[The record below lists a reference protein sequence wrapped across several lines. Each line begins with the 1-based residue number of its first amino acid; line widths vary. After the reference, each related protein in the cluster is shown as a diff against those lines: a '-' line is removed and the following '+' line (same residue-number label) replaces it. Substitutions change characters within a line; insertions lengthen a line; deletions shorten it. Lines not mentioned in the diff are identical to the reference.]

1 MLGTK
6 YSEAMGATIMDE
18 NGKLIPMEMG
28 CYGIGVTRV
37 VAAAIEQ
44 HHDDKGIIWP
54 DSMAPF
60 KVAIIGLKL
69 NKSEQVRLTCEKLYQ
84 ELLERNV
91 EVLFDDRDERPGV
104 MFADMELIGIPH
116 VITVG
121 DRSLSEG
128 MIEYKSRKTGEK
140 EQIKVEKAL
149 EDILK
154 KIA

>member
-1 MLGTK
+1 
-6 YSEAMGATIMDE
+6 
-18 NGKLIPMEMG
+18 
-28 CYGIGVTRV
+28 
-37 VAAAIEQ
+37 
-44 HHDDKGIIWP
+44 
-54 DSMAPF
+54 
-60 KVAIIGLKL
+60 
-69 NKSEQVRLTCEKLYQ
+69 
-84 ELLERNV
+84 
-91 EVLFDDRDERPGV
+91 